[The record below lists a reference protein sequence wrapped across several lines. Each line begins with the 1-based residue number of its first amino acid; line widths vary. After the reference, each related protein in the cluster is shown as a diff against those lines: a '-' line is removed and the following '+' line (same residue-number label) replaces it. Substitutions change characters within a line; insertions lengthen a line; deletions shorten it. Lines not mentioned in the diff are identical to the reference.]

1 MSAIVKLTRKCLTKD
16 ATRVDAHRTGTSW
29 STDHHTPIRTA
40 QQTDSS
46 CASSR
51 SMSPRRQWFSASS
64 ANTSAAEAIRRSP
77 KDSTATGYRARQ
89 PTAPNRTDTPQE
101 TGGRH
106 PQSRRSCR
114 IRFVR
119 ATADRIIR
127 SRRPAHPQIVSV
139 EQFTEAHLIRRGR
152 AGITNRDRAKLDRTR
167 TLIPRPYLLRGHIR
181 CDICNRKMQAE
192 LVGSNI
198 YYRCRARTLAPGSKT
213 LTDHPKT
220 VGLRES
226 VLIDPL
232 DGWLSKLFD
241 HQHRNR
247 TIEILLAAQETDDTD
262 ALRALLRRRIAE
274 ADTKLQRHMAAIEAG
289 VDPAAFVSSMNAA
302 QAEKA
307 AARAELDAIPKPI
320 RLTETEMHKLIESA
334 GDIRAVLQAGA
345 PEDKKLL
352 YETRNVQI
360 RYQHRQQLAV
370 AGASLPGF
378 STGVRRGT
386 HALNTRIDL
395 RK

>member
-1 MSAIVKLTRKCLTKD
+1 MA
-16 ATRVDAHRTGTSW
+16 
-29 STDHHTPIRTA
+29 
-40 QQTDSS
+40 
-46 CASSR
+46 
-51 SMSPRRQWFSASS
+51 
-64 ANTSAAEAIRRSP
+64 
-77 KDSTATGYRARQ
+77 
-89 PTAPNRTDTPQE
+89 
-101 TGGRH
+101 
-106 PQSRRSCR
+106 
-114 IRFVR
+114 
-119 ATADRIIR
+119 
-127 SRRPAHPQIVSV
+127 
-139 EQFTEAHLIRRGR
+139 
-152 AGITNRDRAKLDRTR
+152 
-167 TLIPRPYLLRGHIR
+167 
-181 CDICNRKMQAE
+181 
-192 LVGSNI
+192 
-198 YYRCRARTLAPGSKT
+198 
-213 LTDHPKT
+213 
-220 VGLRES
+220 
-226 VLIDPL
+226 
-232 DGWLSKLFD
+232 SKLFD

-274 ADTKLQRHMAAIEAG
+274 ADTKLQRHMAAIEAE
-289 VDPAAFVSSMNAA
+289 VDPAAFVSSMNTA

-370 AGASLPGF
+370 VSASLPGF